1 MFNNLFII
9 TERLMTDMDN
19 RSKAE
24 LELIA
29 ALENDHKVSQ
39 TALAKRLGIAAGLV
53 NILMKRAVNRGFVK
67 MTQIPARRYA
77 YYLTPTGFA
86 EKAKLVMRYLDNSL
100 NLYRKLRVEY
110 RDIFNALEAKG
121 VCEVVLVGDED
132 IGEIAIMASFDTNI
146 TIKTLVNPASNKK
159 KIGPVPVTNTLSKN
173 YSRIVVICDVRS
185 PQSCFDELAK
195 EINTNNIFYPDILF
209 IFNQNVLSE
218 DEVA

>member
-1 MFNNLFII
+1 
-9 TERLMTDMDN
+9 MTDMDN

-24 LELIA
+24 LKLIA

-53 NILMKRAVNRGFVK
+53 NILMKRAVKRGFIK

-77 YYLTPTGFA
+77 YYLTPNGFA

-173 YSRIVVICDVRS
+173 YSRIVVICDARS
-185 PQSCFDELAK
+185 PQSCFDKLAK
-195 EINTNNIFYPDILF
+195 EISPNNIFYPDILF
-209 IFNQNVLSE
+209 ISNQNVLSE
-218 DEVA
+218 DEAA

>member
-1 MFNNLFII
+1 
-9 TERLMTDMDN
+9 MTDMDN

-24 LELIA
+24 LKLIA

-173 YSRIVVICDVRS
+173 YSRIVVICDARS
-185 PQSCFDELAK
+185 PQSCFDKLAK
-195 EINTNNIFYPDILF
+195 EISPNNIFYPDILF
-209 IFNQNVLSE
+209 ISNQNVLSE
-218 DEVA
+218 DEAA

>member
-1 MFNNLFII
+1 
-9 TERLMTDMDN
+9 MTDMDN

-39 TALAKRLGIAAGLV
+39 TALAKRLGIAVGLV
-53 NILMKRAVNRGFVK
+53 NILMKRAVKRGFIK

-77 YYLTPTGFA
+77 YYLTPIGFA

-132 IGEIAIMASFDTNI
+132 IAEIAIMASFDTKI

-159 KIGPVPVTNTLSKN
+159 KFGPVPVTSILSKN
-173 YSRIVVICDVRS
+173 YSGIVVICDARS

-209 IFNQNVLSE
+209 ISNQNVLSE
-218 DEVA
+218 DEAA